1 MENTKDTKEKKKKEK
16 KVSYK
21 KLHKYDHIDNNY
33 LVVDKNAEM
42 AMALCGLSTG
52 ISCLFFGVLP
62 YGVLLYMI
70 SILEKTTKYIAQST
84 FILIVCGVAIVGSL
98 ATSIIAKVKCRKS
111 KWAVTNIVYISI
123 NLVISGLNTW
133 FFVWLMNTYGG

>member
-1 MENTKDTKEKKKKEK
+1 MDNTKDTKEKKKKEK

-84 FILIVCGVAIVGSL
+84 FILIVCGIAIVGSL

-111 KWAVTNIVYISI
+111 RWAVANIVYISI

>member
-84 FILIVCGVAIVGSL
+84 FILIVCGIAIVGSL

>member
-1 MENTKDTKEKKKKEK
+1 MDNTKDTKEKKKKEK

-84 FILIVCGVAIVGSL
+84 FILIVCGIAIVGSL

-111 KWAVTNIVYISI
+111 RWAVVNIVYISI

>member
-98 ATSIIAKVKCRKS
+98 AASIIAKVKCRKS

>member
-84 FILIVCGVAIVGSL
+84 FILIVCGIAIVGSL

-111 KWAVTNIVYISI
+111 RWAVVNIVYISI

>member
-1 MENTKDTKEKKKKEK
+1 MENTKEKKKKEK
-16 KVSYK
+16 KISYK
-21 KLHKYDHIDNNY
+21 KLHKYDYIDNNY
-33 LVVDKNAEM
+33 LVVDKKAEM
-42 AMALCGLSTG
+42 AMLMCGLSTG
-52 ISCLFFGVLP
+52 ISCLFFGILP
-62 YGVLLYMI
+62 FGVLLYMI
-70 SILEKTTKYIAQST
+70 SIIEKTSKYIAQST

-111 KWAVTNIVYISI
+111 RWAVVNIVYISI

>member
-84 FILIVCGVAIVGSL
+84 FILIVCGIAIVGSL

-133 FFVWLMNTYGG
+133 FFVWLMNTYG

>member
-70 SILEKTTKYIAQST
+70 SILEKTSKYIAQST
-84 FILIVCGVAIVGSL
+84 FILIVCGVAILGSL
-98 ATSIIAKVKCRKS
+98 AASIFAKVKCRKS

-123 NLVISGLNTW
+123 NIVTSGLTSW
-133 FFVWLMNTYGG
+133 FFIWLINTYG

>member
-33 LVVDKNAEM
+33 LVVDKNVER
-42 AMALCGLSTG
+42 AMLMCGLATG

-84 FILIVCGVAIVGSL
+84 FILIVCGIAIVGSL

-111 KWAVTNIVYISI
+111 RWAVVNIVYISI

>member
-1 MENTKDTKEKKKKEK
+1 MENTKDTKERKKKEK

-70 SILEKTTKYIAQST
+70 SILEKTSKYIAQST
-84 FILIVCGVAIVGSL
+84 FILIVCGVAILGSL
-98 ATSIIAKVKCRKS
+98 AASIFAKVKCRKS

-123 NLVISGLNTW
+123 NIVTSGLTSW
-133 FFVWLMNTYGG
+133 FFIWLINTYG

>member
-1 MENTKDTKEKKKKEK
+1 MDNTKDTKEKKKKEK

>member
-84 FILIVCGVAIVGSL
+84 FILIVCGIAIVGSL
-98 ATSIIAKVKCRKS
+98 AASIIAKVKCRKS

>member
-84 FILIVCGVAIVGSL
+84 FILIVCGIAIVGSL
-98 ATSIIAKVKCRKS
+98 AASIIAKVKCRKS

-133 FFVWLMNTYGG
+133 FFVWLMNTYG

>member
-33 LVVDKNAEM
+33 LVVDKNAEI

-84 FILIVCGVAIVGSL
+84 FILIVCGIAIVGSL

>member
-70 SILEKTTKYIAQST
+70 SILEKTTKYITQST
-84 FILIVCGVAIVGSL
+84 FILIVCGIAIVGSL

-133 FFVWLMNTYGG
+133 FFVWLMNTYG

>member
-1 MENTKDTKEKKKKEK
+1 MENTKEKKKKEK
-16 KVSYK
+16 KISYK
-21 KLHKYDHIDNNY
+21 KLHKYDYIDNNY

-84 FILIVCGVAIVGSL
+84 FILIVCGIAIVGSL

-111 KWAVTNIVYISI
+111 RWAVVNIVYISI